1 MMIID
6 NLPDIISEFIAI
18 LRVFVFDEWF
28 II

>member
-28 II
+28 IF